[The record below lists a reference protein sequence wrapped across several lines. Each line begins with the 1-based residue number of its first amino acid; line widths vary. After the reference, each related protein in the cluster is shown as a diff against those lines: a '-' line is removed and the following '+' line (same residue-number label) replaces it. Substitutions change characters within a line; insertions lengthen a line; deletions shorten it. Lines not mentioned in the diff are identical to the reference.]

1 MTIEHA
7 DEDRVVYAVG
17 SLDVKELEEK
27 LGCGAP
33 LVLDQL
39 HPDLADDGMFE
50 GHSRMPPA
58 AWRLIVVWI
67 TLWRSVTRSH
77 APTMTLPGF
86 FGSSITIL
94 PVSYSCH
101 SFDTSSRSLL
111 FEGIFVPLSERW
123 RRRAWARLPETS
135 LHIAIAPSGRVRRGQ

>member
-1 MTIEHA
+1 MPTRTVWYTLSA
-7 DEDRVVYAVG
+7 LLTLRNLRRSLVAVP
-17 SLDVKELEEK
+17 
-27 LGCGAP
+27 P
-33 LVLDQL
+33 LSSISCTQIS
-39 HPDLADDGMFE
+39 DDGMFE

-123 RRRAWARLPETS
+123 RRRAWARLPDTS
-135 LHIAIAPSGRVRRGQ
+135 LHIAIAPPGRVRRGQ